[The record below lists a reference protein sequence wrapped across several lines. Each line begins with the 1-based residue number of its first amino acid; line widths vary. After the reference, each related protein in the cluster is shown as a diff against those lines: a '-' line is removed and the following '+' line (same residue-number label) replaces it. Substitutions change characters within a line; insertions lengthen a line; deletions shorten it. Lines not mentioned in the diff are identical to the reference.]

1 MIRVLEILSCLD
13 GGGVERLL
21 YDYCSRLSQ
30 KIHFDFVVSSDFIGI
45 LEKPLID
52 LGCNVFHVTPIRNS
66 IISHIK
72 DMNNILENGSYDIV
86 HDHSGYKSFIN
97 LYSAKKHGV
106 KVRIAHSHL
115 AYIPETRKNNG
126 LRKLITPITKYYST
140 NLFACGKDAGQWMWG
155 NSEFYIMN
163 NAVNTRA
170 FQFNTTQRVELREK
184 YRLKDKLVIGNV
196 ARFTFQKNHEFLIKI
211 FNEIKKIKENAVL
224 VLVGRGEEEGNIKD
238 LVATYNLQ
246 DSVIFMGVRN
256 DVSNLYNAM
265 DVFVLPTRYE
275 GLGMVLIE
283 AQANG
288 LKCFTSEGVV
298 PKDVKVTNNVQFIG
312 LRKDA
317 NYWADL
323 ICEVDPKRDL
333 TAFEQIR
340 CAGYDIDI
348 EMDNLYNKYL
358 SILNFDAR
366 PSKRL

>member
-1 MIRVLEILSCLD
+1 MIRVLEILACLD

-30 KIHFDFVVSSDFIGI
+30 KIHFDFVVTSDFVGI
-45 LEKPLID
+45 LEKPLIE
-52 LGCNVFHVTPIRNS
+52 LGCNVFHVTPIRKS
-66 IISHIK
+66 IISHVK

-86 HDHSGYKSFIN
+86 HEHSGYKSFIN
-97 LYSAKKHGV
+97 LYLAKKQDV
-106 KVRIAHSHL
+106 KARIAHSH
-115 AYIPETRKNNG
+115 AAHVPETRKSRV
-126 LRKLITPITKYYST
+126 LRKLITHITKYYST

-163 NAVNTRA
+163 NAINTRA
-170 FQFNTTQRVELREK
+170 FQYNFTQRTMLREK
-184 YRLKDKLVIGNV
+184 YRLNNKFVIGNV
-196 ARFTFQKNHEFLIKI
+196 ARFTFSKNHVFLIKI

-238 LVATYNLQ
+238 MVATYNLQ

-265 DVFVLPTRYE
+265 DVFVFPTRYE
-275 GLGMVLIE
+275 GLGMVIIE

-288 LKCFTSEGVV
+288 LKCFTSERVV
-298 PKDVKVTNNVQFIG
+298 PKDVKVTNNVRFID

-333 TAFEQIR
+333 TALEQVR
-340 CAGYDIDI
+340 CAGYDLDI
-348 EMDNLYNKYL
+348 EMDNLYNQYL
-358 SILNFDAR
+358 SILNFGD
-366 PSKRL
+366 RLS